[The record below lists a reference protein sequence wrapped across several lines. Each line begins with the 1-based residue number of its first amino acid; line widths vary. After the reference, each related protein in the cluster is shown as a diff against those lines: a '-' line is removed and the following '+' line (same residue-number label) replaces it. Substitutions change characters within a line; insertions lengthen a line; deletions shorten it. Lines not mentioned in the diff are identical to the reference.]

1 MHYEKISLTFLDVV
15 IIIIIII
22 IIIIMLTFTPILNKT
37 LTFLKLQTIYTD
49 LSR

>member
-15 IIIIIII
+15 III

>member
-15 IIIIIII
+15 IIII

-37 LTFLKLQTIYTD
+37 LTFLKLQIIYTD

>member
-1 MHYEKISLTFLDVV
+1 MYYEKISLTFLDVV
-15 IIIIIII
+15 IIIII

>member
-1 MHYEKISLTFLDVV
+1 MYYEKISLTFLDVV
-15 IIIIIII
+15 II

-37 LTFLKLQTIYTD
+37 LTSLKLQTIYTD